1 MEEQLLLK
9 IEKIKEEQFLDL
21 IFQRR
26 GIVMDNKPYILVVE
40 DDKPIRNFI
49 TASLKAQGFN
59 YIETDK
65 GTEAIA
71 LSMSHKP
78 DLIILDLGLPD
89 MDGVDVITKV
99 REWSKVPIIIVSA
112 RENERQ
118 KIEALDKGADDYL
131 TKPFGIG
138 ELLARVRVSL
148 RHSIITNNKK
158 EDMGIFKVKDLV
170 VDFNKRK
177 VTINDEDVHLTPNEY
192 KIMALLCKFPGKVLT
207 HNFIIKEIWTSP
219 AGNETQT
226 LRVFMASLRRKIE
239 KNPAQPQ
246 YIYTEVGVG
255 YRLVED

>member
-1 MEEQLLLK
+1 
-9 IEKIKEEQFLDL
+9 
-21 IFQRR
+21 
-26 GIVMDNKPYILVVE
+26 MDNKPHILVVE

-49 TASLKAQGFN
+49 IAALKAQGFN
-59 YIETDK
+59 FIETDK
-65 GTEAIA
+65 GMEGIA

-89 MDGVDVITKV
+89 MDGINVITSV
-99 REWSKVPIIIVSA
+99 REWSKIPIIIVSA

-138 ELLARVRVSL
+138 ELLARVRVAL
-148 RHSIITNNKK
+148 RHSMVNSNLR
-158 EDMGIFKVKDLV
+158 EDIEIFKVKDLV

-177 VTINDEDVHLTPNEY
+177 VRINNEDIHLTPIEY
-192 KIMALLCKFPGKVLT
+192 KIMVLLCKYSGKVLT
-207 HNFIIKEIWTSP
+207 HNFITQEIWTSTT
-219 AGNETQT
+219 ASETQS

-239 KNPAQPQ
+239 KNPAEPQ

-255 YRLVED
+255 YRLVDE

>member
-1 MEEQLLLK
+1 MESKQ
-9 IEKIKEEQFLDL
+9 
-21 IFQRR
+21 
-26 GIVMDNKPYILVVE
+26 YILVVE

-49 TASLKAQGFN
+49 TTSLKAQGFN
-59 YIETDK
+59 YIETEK
-65 GTEAIA
+65 GIEAIA

-89 MDGVDVITKV
+89 IDGIEVVKQV

-138 ELLARVRVSL
+138 ELLARIRVSL
-148 RHSIITNNKK
+148 RHSAISNN
-158 EDMGIFKVKDLV
+158 EDESTGIFNVKGLV
-170 VDFNKRK
+170 VDFDKRK
-177 VTINDEDVHLTPNEY
+177 VTINNEEIHLTPIEY
-192 KIMALLCKFPGKVLT
+192 KIMALLCKYPGKVLT
-207 HNFIIKEIWTSP
+207 HNFIIHDIWGS
-219 AGNETQT
+219 AIGNETQS

-239 KNPAQPQ
+239 KNPAQPE

-255 YRLVED
+255 YRLVDE

>member
-1 MEEQLLLK
+1 
-9 IEKIKEEQFLDL
+9 
-21 IFQRR
+21 
-26 GIVMDNKPYILVVE
+26 MDNKPYILVVE
-40 DDKPIRNFI
+40 DDRPIRNFI

-59 YIETDK
+59 YIETEK
-65 GTEAIA
+65 GIEAIA

-89 MDGVDVITKV
+89 IDGINVITKV
-99 REWSKVPIIIVSA
+99 REWSKIPIIIVSA

-138 ELLARVRVSL
+138 ELLARIRVSL
-148 RHSIITNNKK
+148 RHSIINTSENKNT
-158 EDMGIFKVKDLV
+158 EIFKVKGLV
-170 VDFNKRK
+170 IDFNRRK
-177 VTINDEDVHLTPNEY
+177 VNIDDEDIHLTPIEY
-192 KIMALLCKFPGKVLT
+192 KIMALLCKYAGKVLT
-207 HNFIIKEIWTSP
+207 HNFIINEIWG
-219 AGNETQT
+219 AALGNETQS

-255 YRLVED
+255 YRLIDD

>member
-1 MEEQLLLK
+1 
-9 IEKIKEEQFLDL
+9 
-21 IFQRR
+21 
-26 GIVMDNKPYILVVE
+26 MDNKPYILVVE

-49 TASLKAQGFN
+49 TAALKVQGFN
-59 YIETDK
+59 FIETDK

-71 LSMSHKP
+71 LSMSHNP

-89 MDGVDVITKV
+89 MDGIKVITSV
-99 REWSKVPIIIVSA
+99 REWSKIPIIIVSA

-148 RHSIITNNKK
+148 RHSIVNNNPKGNT
-158 EDMGIFKVKDLV
+158 DIFKVKDLV

-177 VTINDEDVHLTPNEY
+177 VTINNEDIHLTPIEY
-192 KIMALLCKFPGKVLT
+192 KIMALLCMYSGKVLT
-207 HNFIIKEIWTSP
+207 HNFIIHEIWNYPTGS
-219 AGNETQT
+219 ETQS

-239 KNPAQPQ
+239 KNPAEPQ

-255 YRLVED
+255 YRLVDD

>member
-1 MEEQLLLK
+1 
-9 IEKIKEEQFLDL
+9 
-21 IFQRR
+21 
-26 GIVMDNKPYILVVE
+26 MDSKPYILVVE

-49 TASLKAQGFN
+49 VASLKAQGFN
-59 YIETDK
+59 YIETEK
-65 GTEAIA
+65 GAEAIA

-89 MDGVDVITKV
+89 MDGIDVIANI
-99 REWSKVPIIIVSA
+99 RQWSKVPIIIVSA
-112 RENERQ
+112 RESERQ

-148 RHSIITNNKK
+148 RHRVSSANEK
-158 EDMGIFKVKDLV
+158 ENIEIFKVKGLI

-177 VTINDEDVHLTPNEY
+177 ITIDNEDIHLTPIEY
-192 KIMALLCKFPGKVLT
+192 KIMALLCKYSGKVLT
-207 HNFIIKEIWTSP
+207 HNFIIHEIWGSVV
-219 AGNETQT
+219 GNETQS

-239 KNPAQPQ
+239 KNPAEPQ

-255 YRLVED
+255 YRLAED

>member
-1 MEEQLLLK
+1 
-9 IEKIKEEQFLDL
+9 
-21 IFQRR
+21 
-26 GIVMDNKPYILVVE
+26 MDNKPYILVVE
-40 DDKPIRNFI
+40 DDRPIRNFI

-59 YIETDK
+59 YIETEK
-65 GTEAIA
+65 GIEAIA

-89 MDGVDVITKV
+89 IDGINVIAKV
-99 REWSKVPIIIVSA
+99 REWSKIPIIIVSA

-138 ELLARVRVSL
+138 ELLARIRVSL
-148 RHSIITNNKK
+148 RHSVINTSENKNT
-158 EDMGIFKVKDLV
+158 EIFKVKGLV

-177 VTINDEDVHLTPNEY
+177 VSIDDEDIHLTPIEY
-192 KIMALLCKFPGKVLT
+192 KIMALLCKYAGKVLT
-207 HNFIIKEIWTSP
+207 HNFIINEIWG
-219 AGNETQT
+219 AALGNETQS

-255 YRLVED
+255 YRLIDD